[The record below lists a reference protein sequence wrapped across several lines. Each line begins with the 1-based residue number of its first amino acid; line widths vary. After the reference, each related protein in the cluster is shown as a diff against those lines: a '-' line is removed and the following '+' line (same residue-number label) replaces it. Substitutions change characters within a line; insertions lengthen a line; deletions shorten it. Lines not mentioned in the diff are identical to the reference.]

1 MTDDFH
7 LPPGYAHLKPD
18 CERFF
23 QDHPDYSRNVFIM
36 TRFDAGNRLLAQ
48 LDEELRRALCR
59 QGLTG
64 LRADD
69 RMYPRDR
76 QVWTNV
82 CVYMLCCKYGLAV
95 LEDRVKDEF
104 NPNVA
109 LEYGF
114 MRALDK
120 PTLLLA
126 DVGFRNLRAD
136 IVGTLREPFDIVD
149 MATSLPTAIGNWSR
163 DLGVQVRAL
172 PGDLP
177 AQALKIHHRLLN
189 IRCAQLLRD
198 EDKKRKETNDEFWYL
213 GEEIATYRALLQHR
227 PNTEHAAAVERAQQ
241 RLVDAHD
248 FSVLAEMIQRFADL
262 AQTPA

>member
-1 MTDDFH
+1 MNDDFQ
-7 LPPGYAHLKPD
+7 LPPGYAHLRPD
-18 CERFF
+18 CEQFF
-23 QDHPDYSRNVFIM
+23 RDHPDYDRNVFIM

-59 QGLTG
+59 EGLNG

-76 QVWTNV
+76 QLWTNV

-95 LEDRVKDEF
+95 LEDRIKDEF

-149 MATSLPTAIGNWSR
+149 MSTSLPSAIANWSR
-163 DLGVQVRAL
+163 DLGVQVIAL
-172 PGDLP
+172 PGELH
-177 AQALKIHHRLLN
+177 AQALRIHRRLLN

-198 EDKKRKETNDEFWYL
+198 EARRRKETNDEFWYL
-213 GEEIATYRALLQHR
+213 GEEIAAYRVLLQGR
-227 PNTEHAAAVERAQQ
+227 PDATHAAAVERTGQ
-241 RLVDAHD
+241 RLVDGHD
-248 FSVLAEMIQRFADL
+248 FSVLAEMIETFSEL
-262 AQTPA
+262 ARKAS

>member
-1 MTDDFH
+1 MTDTFH
-7 LPPGYAHLKPD
+7 LPPGYEHLRPD

-23 QDHPDYSRNVFIM
+23 EDHPDYERNVFIM
-36 TRFDAGNRLLAQ
+36 TRFDAGNRVLAQ
-48 LDEELRRALCR
+48 LDEELRRTLCR

-69 RMYPRDR
+69 RMVPRDR

-126 DVGFRNLRAD
+126 DIGFRNLRAD
-136 IVGTLREPFDIVD
+136 IVGTLREPFDLVD
-149 MATSLPTAIGNWSR
+149 MGASLHTAIANWVR
-163 DLGVQVRAL
+163 DLGLAVKAW
-172 PGDLP
+172 PGELP
-177 AQALKIHHRLLN
+177 AQALKIHRRLLN

-198 EDKKRKETNDEFWYL
+198 DAKRTKESNDEFWYL
-213 GEEIATYRALLQHR
+213 GEEIAAYRTLLQRH
-227 PNTEHAAAVERAQQ
+227 PNGAHAAAVERTRQ

-248 FSVLAEMIQRFADL
+248 FSVLADMIALFAEL
-262 AQTPA
+262 AQKAP